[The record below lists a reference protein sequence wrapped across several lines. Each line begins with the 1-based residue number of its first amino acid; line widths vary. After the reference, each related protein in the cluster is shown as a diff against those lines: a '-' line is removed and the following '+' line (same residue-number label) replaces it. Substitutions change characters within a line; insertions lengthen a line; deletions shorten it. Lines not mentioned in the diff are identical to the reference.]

1 MYITFALQAK
11 CRVYEIYDME
21 AVEDME
27 LELRHTL
34 YDKHGIVADIKIS
47 DLEYRE
53 DDEQDG

>member
-34 YDKHGIVADIKIS
+34 YDKYGIVADVKIS